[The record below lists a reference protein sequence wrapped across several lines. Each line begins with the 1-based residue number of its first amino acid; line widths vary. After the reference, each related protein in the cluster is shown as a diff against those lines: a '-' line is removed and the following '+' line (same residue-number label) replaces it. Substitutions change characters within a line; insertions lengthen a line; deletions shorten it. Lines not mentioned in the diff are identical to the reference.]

1 MNSINLP
8 ASPAPSLAAYPD
20 FLTVGE
26 LQKVLRIGRNG
37 TYEAIRRSDIPVV
50 RIGRSIRIPKL
61 AVLKLLSDA
70 A

>member
-1 MNSINLP
+1 MNAIIHPTS
-8 ASPAPSLAAYPD
+8 SAPSLAEYPD
-20 FLTVGE
+20 LLTVGD

-37 TYEAIRRSDIPVV
+37 TYEAIRRSDVPVV
-50 RIGRSIRIPKL
+50 RIGRCIRIPKL